1 MLSYTGDTRWHHTV
15 GVATL
20 HRIKQTLAAMAMAT
34 AAVASSMLAVAEES
48 SVRIYI
54 GTYTGEGSEG
64 IYLAEYAPESQEL
77 VLKGV
82 AAKTDNPSFL
92 AQHPTL
98 PILYAVGETG
108 GSAEQPEGLVSA
120 YRIEEESGLLTLMNR
135 VSSGGKHPCHL
146 AVAPDG
152 KHLAV
157 ANYSSGTVALFPI
170 KDDGSL
176 VEASYISRH
185 TGSSVNPDRQEGP
198 HAHSV
203 DFDRSGK
210 YLFSADLGL
219 DKLFVYRYLPATSK
233 LELAGGPTLIEPA
246 GSGPRHVALHPDGRN
261 VFVVNELSN
270 TATRFQWSEKDET
283 LRPLQTISTLPAD
296 FTGTSHCA
304 EILAHPSG
312 ELIVASN
319 RGHDSLALLVRDTE
333 TGDWKLNGTVP
344 TGGKTPRHF
353 TFSPKGDFVLAANQ
367 ESGNITHFVVEGE
380 TLKATGKQI
389 EVPKP
394 VCVLFVR

>member
-1 MLSYTGDTRWHHTV
+1 MFSYTGDTRWNHTA
-15 GVATL
+15 GV
-20 HRIKQTLAAMAMAT
+20 RILSRIHQTLAGVAVST
-34 AAVASSMLAVAEES
+34 ALAASSLFASAEES
-48 SVRIYI
+48 SVRIYV
-54 GTYTGEGSEG
+54 GTYTGSGSEG

-82 AAKTDNPSFL
+82 AAKTENPSFL
-92 AQHPTL
+92 AQHPSL
-98 PILYAVGETG
+98 PVLYAVGESG
-108 GSAEQPEGLVSA
+108 GSEAQPEGTVSA
-120 YRIEEESGLLTLMNR
+120 FRMDTDGALTPMNQA
-135 VSSGGKHPCHL
+135 SSGGVHPCHL

-157 ANYSSGTVALFPI
+157 ANYSSGSVALFPI

-176 VEASYISRH
+176 VEASYISQH

-219 DKLFVYRYLPATSK
+219 DKLFVYRYLSAASK
-233 LELAGGPTLIEPA
+233 LEIVGTPTPIAPA

-270 TATRFQWSEKDET
+270 TVTRFQWSEKDET
-283 LRPLQTISTLPAD
+283 LRPLQTIGTLPVD

-333 TGDWKLNGTVP
+333 SGDWKLSGTIP

-367 ESGNITHFVVEGE
+367 ETGNITHFVVEGD

>member
-1 MLSYTGDTRWHHTV
+1 
-15 GVATL
+15 VAL
-20 HRIKQTLAAMAMAT
+20 AT
-34 AAVASSMLAVAEES
+34 AAVASSLLAVAEES
-48 SVRIYI
+48 PVRIYV
-54 GTYTGEGSEG
+54 GTYTGSGSEG
-64 IYLAEYAPESQEL
+64 IYLAEYAPESQDL

-82 AAKTDNPSFL
+82 VAKTENPSFL

-98 PILYAVGETG
+98 PVLYAVGESG
-108 GSAEQPEGLVSA
+108 GSEAQPEGTVSA
-120 YRIEEESGLLTLMNR
+120 FRMEADGALTPINQA
-135 VSSGGKHPCHL
+135 SSGGVHPCHL

-157 ANYSSGTVALFPI
+157 ANYTSGSVALFPI

-176 VEASYISRH
+176 VEASYISQH
-185 TGSSVNPDRQEGP
+185 AGSSVNTDRQAGP

-203 DFDRSGK
+203 DFDPSGK

-219 DKLFVYRYLPATSK
+219 DKLFVYRYLSAASK
-233 LELAGGPTLIEPA
+233 LEIVGSPTPIEPA

-270 TATRFQWSEKDET
+270 TATRLQWSEKDET
-283 LRPLQTISTLPAD
+283 LRPVQTISTVPAD

-304 EILAHPSG
+304 EILAHPG
-312 ELIVASN
+312 GALIVASN

-333 TGDWKLNGTVP
+333 SGDWKLSGTIP

-367 ESGNITHFVVEGE
+367 ETGNITHFVVEGE
-380 TLKATGKQI
+380 TLRATGKML

-394 VCVLFVR
+394 VCVLFVQ

>member
-1 MLSYTGDTRWHHTV
+1 MS
-15 GVATL
+15 
-20 HRIKQTLAAMAMAT
+20 RIHQTLAGVAVST
-34 AAVASSMLAVAEES
+34 ALAASSLFASAEES
-48 SVRIYI
+48 SVRIYV
-54 GTYTGEGSEG
+54 GTYTGSGSEG
-64 IYLAEYAPESQEL
+64 IYLAEYAPDGQEL
-77 VLKGV
+77 VLRGV
-82 AAKTDNPSFL
+82 AAKTENPSFL
-92 AQHPTL
+92 AQHPSL
-98 PILYAVGETG
+98 PVLYAVGESG
-108 GSAEQPEGLVSA
+108 GSEAQPEGTVSA
-120 YRIEEESGLLTLMNR
+120 FRMETDGALTLMNQA
-135 VSSGGKHPCHL
+135 SSGGVHPCHL

-157 ANYSSGTVALFPI
+157 SNYSSGSVALFPI

-176 VEASYISRH
+176 VEASYISQH
-185 TGSSVNPDRQEGP
+185 TGSSVNPDRQERP

-203 DFDRSGK
+203 DFDQSGK

-219 DKLFVYRYLPATSK
+219 DKLFVYRYLSTASK
-233 LELAGGPTLIEPA
+233 LEIVGSPTPIAPA

-270 TATRFQWSEKDET
+270 TVTRFQWSEKDET
-283 LRPLQTISTLPAD
+283 LRPLQTISPLPAD

-333 TGDWKLNGTVP
+333 SGDWKLSGTIP

-353 TFSPKGDFVLAANQ
+353 TFSPKGDILLAANQ
-367 ESGNITHFVVEGE
+367 ETGNITHFVVEGE
-380 TLKATGKQI
+380 TLRPTGKKI